1 MSRLLNL
8 ESPFYRAYSA
18 AADLVILNGLTLLGC
33 LPVVTAGASLTAC
46 ARVVSGMVREEE
58 GYLLRTWWKA
68 FRGALAQSLGWWL
81 PVLGLGA
88 LGLWES
94 RLLGATSSA
103 TLGGGLTGLLLAGLV
118 VVLGVLVWLVPLTAD
133 FDNTLRAH
141 LGNAV
146 RLAVGRLDL
155 TCACLL
161 VLAAPAGMFWLLPVA
176 RTVAAWFMVI
186 LGVAFA
192 GYLMALLQRGVMAR
206 LRGEAAASR

>member
-18 AADLVILNGLTLLGC
+18 AADLVILNSLTILGC

-68 FRGALAQSLGWWL
+68 FRGALRQSLGWWL

-94 RLLGATSSA
+94 QLLGATSSA
-103 TLGGGLTGLLLAGLV
+103 TLGGGLTGLLLAGLLV
-118 VVLGVLVWLVPLTAD
+118 MLGVLLWLVPLTAV
-133 FDNTLRAH
+133 FENTLRSH
-141 LGNAV
+141 LGNAL

-155 TCACLL
+155 TVACLL
-161 VLAAPAGMFWLLPVA
+161 VLAAPVALAGLVPGVRA
-176 RTVAAWFMVI
+176 AVAWFMVI

-192 GYLMALLQRGVMAR
+192 SYLVALLQRGIMAR
-206 LRGEAAASR
+206 LREGVDIPQ